1 MHSRIE
7 SEDNN
12 KIKLIRKLRSKK
24 FRDSI
29 GKFTIEG
36 INLVSEAIR
45 HQISLDFLIISE
57 STIKN
62 NNDKEII
69 ALLDSADCEIFTL
82 EDRAFERLT
91 EAEHGVQVIGII
103 SKKVFDESLY
113 SPLLTDDNILI
124 LDRLQDPGNMGTV
137 LRTAYAAGY
146 KRVYILKG
154 SADIYSP
161 KVLRASVGA
170 IFNINILLIDDVK
183 TLLELDEIKSRNVV
197 VTVPSGGVPYYK
209 TEISKKIALVIG
221 NEGRGI
227 SNELIN
233 SSDTRVSIPMNE
245 GIESLN
251 AGIAA
256 AILMYE
262 SVRNRD

>member
-57 STIKN
+57 STIKDN
-62 NNDKEII
+62 NKEII
-69 ALLDSADCEIFTL
+69 DLLDRANCEIFTL
-82 EDRAFERLT
+82 EERAFERLA

-103 SKKVFDESLY
+103 SKNVFNESLY
-113 SPLLTDDNILI
+113 PPLLKDDNILI

-183 TLLELDEIKSRNVV
+183 TLLELDEIKSRNIV
-197 VTVPSGGVPYYK
+197 VTVPSGGIPYYK
-209 TEISKKIALVIG
+209 TEISKRIALVIG
-221 NEGRGI
+221 NEGKGI

-233 SSDTRVSIPMNE
+233 ISDTRVSIPMNE

>member
-57 STIKN
+57 STIKDN
-62 NNDKEII
+62 NKEII
-69 ALLDSADCEIFTL
+69 DLLDRANCEIFTL
-82 EDRAFERLT
+82 EDRAFERLA
-91 EAEHGVQVIGII
+91 EAEHGVQVIDII
-103 SKKVFDESLY
+103 SKKAFDESLY
-113 SPLLTDDNILI
+113 PPLLKDDNILI

-170 IFNINILLIDDVK
+170 IFNIRISLVDDLK
-183 TLLELDEIKSRNVV
+183 RLLELDEIKSRNIV
-197 VTVPSGGVPYYK
+197 VTIPSGGVPYYK
-209 TEISKKIALVIG
+209 TDISKGTALVIG
-221 NEGRGI
+221 NEGNGI
-227 SNELIN
+227 CDELIN
-233 SSDTRVSIPMNE
+233 ISDTRVSIPMNE

>member
-57 STIKN
+57 STIKDN
-62 NNDKEII
+62 NKEII
-69 ALLDSADCEIFTL
+69 DLLDRVNCEIFTL
-82 EDRAFERLT
+82 EDRAFERLS

-103 SKKVFDESLY
+103 SKNVFNESLY
-113 SPLLTDDNILI
+113 PPLLKDDNILI

-183 TLLELDEIKSRNVV
+183 TLLELDEIKSRNIV
-197 VTVPSGGVPYYK
+197 VTVPSGGIPYYK
-209 TEISKKIALVIG
+209 TEISKRIALVIG
-221 NEGRGI
+221 NEGKGI
-227 SNELIN
+227 CDELIN
-233 SSDTRVSIPMNE
+233 ISDTRVSIPMNE

>member
-57 STIKN
+57 STIKG
-62 NNDKEII
+62 NDKEII
-69 ALLDSADCEIFTL
+69 FLLDRANCEIFTL
-82 EDRAFERLT
+82 EDRAFERLA

-103 SKKVFDESLY
+103 SKEVFNENLY
-113 SPLLTDDNILI
+113 PPLLPDDNILI

-170 IFNINILLIDDVK
+170 IFNINISLIDDVK
-183 TLLELDEIKSRNVV
+183 TLLELDEIKSRNIV
-197 VTVPSGGVPYYK
+197 VTVPIGGIPYYK
-209 TEISKKIALVIG
+209 TEISKKVALVIG
-221 NEGRGI
+221 NEGKGI

>member
-57 STIKN
+57 STIKDN
-62 NNDKEII
+62 NKEII
-69 ALLDSADCEIFTL
+69 DLLDRVNCEIFTL
-82 EDRAFERLT
+82 EDRAFERLA

-103 SKKVFDESLY
+103 SKKAFDESLY
-113 SPLLTDDNILI
+113 PPLLKDDNILI

-183 TLLELDEIKSRNVV
+183 TLLELDEIKSRNIV
-197 VTVPSGGVPYYK
+197 VTVPSGGIPYYK
-209 TEISKKIALVIG
+209 TEISKRIALVIG
-221 NEGRGI
+221 NEGKGI
-227 SNELIN
+227 CDELIN
-233 SSDTRVSIPMNE
+233 ISDTRVSIPMNE

>member
-57 STIKN
+57 SAIKDN
-62 NNDKEII
+62 NKEII
-69 ALLDSADCEIFTL
+69 DLLDRANCEIFTL
-82 EDRAFERLT
+82 EDRAFERLA

-103 SKKVFDESLY
+103 SKKAFDESLY
-113 SPLLTDDNILI
+113 PPLLKDDNILI

-170 IFNINILLIDDVK
+170 IFNIRISLVDDLK
-183 TLLELDEIKSRNVV
+183 RLLELDEIKSRNIV
-197 VTVPSGGVPYYK
+197 VTIPSGGVPYYK
-209 TEISKKIALVIG
+209 TDISKGTALVIG
-221 NEGRGI
+221 NEGNGI
-227 SNELIN
+227 CDELIN
-233 SSDTRVSIPMNE
+233 ISDTRVSIPMNE

>member
-57 STIKN
+57 STIKDN
-62 NNDKEII
+62 NKEII
-69 ALLDSADCEIFTL
+69 DLLDRVNCEIFTL
-82 EDRAFERLT
+82 EDRTFERLA

-103 SKKVFDESLY
+103 SKKAFDESLY
-113 SPLLTDDNILI
+113 PPLLKDDNILI

-183 TLLELDEIKSRNVV
+183 TLLELDEIKSRNIV
-197 VTVPSGGVPYYK
+197 VTVPSGGIPYYK
-209 TEISKKIALVIG
+209 TEISKRIALVIG
-221 NEGRGI
+221 NEGKGI
-227 SNELIN
+227 CDELIN
-233 SSDTRVSIPMNE
+233 ISDTRVSIPMNE